1 MITEESKPNLQ
12 EEFSIYRYKHLIEE
26 ELVEGDLRVQENK
39 GIEVNNIVVF

>member
-26 ELVEGDLRVQENK
+26 ELVEGDLRV
-39 GIEVNNIVVF
+39 